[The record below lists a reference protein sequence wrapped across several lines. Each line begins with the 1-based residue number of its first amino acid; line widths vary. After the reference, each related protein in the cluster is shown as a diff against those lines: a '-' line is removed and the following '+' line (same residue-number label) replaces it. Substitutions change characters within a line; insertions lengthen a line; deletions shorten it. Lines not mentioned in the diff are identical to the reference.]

1 LKAVCSGL
9 GVTPDK
15 LIPAI
20 KKVLIKTSNGRFA
33 EKIDNGSSVFD
44 GIKSKFRKKSSYND
58 ENDIEGYEELEKEEY
73 VENKG
78 KMFSESEV
86 EQIKNDAIE
95 DLQNAVLNHTAENC
109 KDQSTCQLCKRFLMD
124 NDEDEDED
132 EGTSFSKAIM

>member
-20 KKVLIKTSNGRFA
+20 KKVLIKTNNGRFA
-33 EKIDNGSSVFD
+33 EKTDNGSSVFD

-58 ENDIEGYEELEKEEY
+58 ENDTEGYEELEKEEY
-73 VENKG
+73 IENKP
-78 KMFSESEV
+78 KMFSESEM

-95 DLQNAVLNHTAENC
+95 DLQNDVLNHTAENC
-109 KDQSTCQLCKRFLMD
+109 KDRDDCQICEKFFNEYD
-124 NDEDEDED
+124 DDTDDDGNP
-132 EGTSFSKAIM
+132 FSKVIG